1 MFKKKPRNLESSLRY
16 NIHTGHT
23 VINNIYTSYIYIN
36 ETGLGR
42 WALDMY
48 IPVYLKYRKTI
59 YWLLTKGA
67 GCGYIGRA
75 YRAAADSAPCSYRA
89 APCTQVHIS
98 DSVRLTGATGGR

>member
-23 VINNIYTSYIYIN
+23 VINNIGDTSYIYIN

-48 IPVYLKYRKTI
+48 IPVYLKYMKTI
-59 YWLLTKGA
+59 YSS
-67 GCGYIGRA
+67 YIG
-75 YRAAADSAPCSYRA
+75 C
-89 APCTQVHIS
+89 
-98 DSVRLTGATGGR
+98 

>member
-1 MFKKKPRNLESSLRY
+1 
-16 NIHTGHT
+16 
-23 VINNIYTSYIYIN
+23 
-36 ETGLGR
+36 
-42 WALDMY
+42 MY
-48 IPVYLKYRKTI
+48 IAVYLKYRKTI

-98 DSVRLTGATGGR
+98 DSVRLTGANGGR